1 MVPKSD
7 WGWQEY
13 QGPSDPTAAPAG
25 APRVGCPGHVQ
36 AAFEYFQE
44 RHSTASG
51 YLVPVPNH
59 QNVSVKYTKN
69 PIIRRCQ
76 QLLKKKKIITML
88 GHCLCTKFHSVF
100 SPVVW
105 QETKISITTDSGLS
119 KLYHRQGRQ
128 RSCNLDLLL
137 STTNSYKIC
146 MNSTKHKY

>member
-76 QLLKKKKIITML
+76 QLLKKKKNHNHVGTLPLYQIP
-88 GHCLCTKFHSVF
+88 F
-100 SPVVW
+100 SIF
-105 QETKISITTDSGLS
+105 TSGLAGD
-119 KLYHRQGRQ
+119 KNQYHYR
-128 RSCNLDLLL
+128 
-137 STTNSYKIC
+137 
-146 MNSTKHKY
+146 